1 MMRENIA
8 IVEPRRVS
16 FTAWWPLPL
25 ISSSCPGKIPNP
37 VSSSGAP
44 RKIDG
49 MKFRKVWVIA
59 IAVMKTSRIVIG
71 RFDMMANDK
80 RKMTTRFMWIPGI
93 KPVKVPARMP
103 RRRAAINSNI
113 VYFVYYYLGLVFVDV
128 LSPLKFYDVSFFEV
142 YERCIEDD

>member
-1 MMRENIA
+1 MNAIIRWRKGNIFGMIMKNMGIIMMRENIA

-59 IAVMKTSRIVIG
+59 IAVMKMSRIVIG
-71 RFDMMANDK
+71 RVDIKVRDNTKMA
-80 RKMTTRFMWIPGI
+80 TRFMCIPGI
-93 KPVKVPARMP
+93 RPVKVPARIP
-103 RRRAAINSNI
+103 RRRVRMSII
-113 VYFVYYYLGLVFVDV
+113 IGVD
-128 LSPLKFYDVSFFEV
+128 Y
-142 YERCIEDD
+142 